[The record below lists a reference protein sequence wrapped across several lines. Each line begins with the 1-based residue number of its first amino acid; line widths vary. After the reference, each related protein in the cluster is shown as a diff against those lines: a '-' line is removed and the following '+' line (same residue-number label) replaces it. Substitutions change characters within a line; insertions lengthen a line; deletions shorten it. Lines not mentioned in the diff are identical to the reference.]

1 LAWTE
6 TDEASMDTRHLE
18 AFRAVI
24 ESGSMTA
31 AANLLGKSQ
40 PAISSLISRLEDEL
54 GLSLFK
60 RQKGKLEAT
69 PEAAL
74 FYEDAR
80 RTLGALERT
89 LQVARD
95 LKRLRLGT
103 LSLASQPGLATYV
116 LPPIIAQLLRRW
128 PDGTVRFITRS
139 SPTVRDLG
147 RIDAFDIGFAEQ
159 PIEKPAS
166 VIDTF
171 QTECVCML
179 PPGHALERH
188 AVLTPALLDGV
199 PFISLYADH
208 FLHEALERA
217 FTEAG
222 ATLAMA
228 VHVEFFGT
236 AGALVMEGAGVTIVD
251 RATAD
256 HFTKLGLVIRPFRP
270 QLLYKFAMFQ
280 PSSRPLSRIA
290 TEFVAAFRQAMHER
304 AG

>member
-1 LAWTE
+1 
-6 TDEASMDTRHLE
+6 MDTRHLE

-31 AANLLGKSQ
+31 AATLLGKSQ
-40 PAISSLISRLEDEL
+40 PAISGLISRLEDEL

-60 RQKGKLEAT
+60 RRKGKLEAT

-74 FYEDAR
+74 FYEEAR

-89 LQVARD
+89 VQVSRD

-116 LPPIIAQLLRRW
+116 LPPIIAHLLRRW
-128 PDGTVRFITRS
+128 PEGSVRFITRS

-147 RIDAFDIGFAEQ
+147 RIAAFDIGFAEQ
-159 PIEKPAS
+159 PIETPAS
-166 VIDTF
+166 VIDIF
-171 QTECVCML
+171 ETECVCLL
-179 PPGHALERH
+179 PPGHALARH

-217 FTEAG
+217 FAECG
-222 ATLAMA
+222 AVLAMA

-236 AGALVMEGAGVTIVD
+236 AGALVMEGAGVTLVD
-251 RATAD
+251 RFTAA
-256 HFTKLGLVIRPFRP
+256 HFAGLGLAVRPFRP
-270 QLLYKFAMFQ
+270 DLRYRCAMFQ
-280 PSSRPLSRIA
+280 PSNRPLSRIA
-290 TEFVAAFRQAMHER
+290 TEFVAEFRRVIPAVQA
-304 AG
+304 